1 MREETEMN
9 NDTGLMSVNEVQDNV
24 VKALMLYFQFHTVW
38 SNMLNNFISVFPFE
52 NPGNTSAGNVNQE
65 TVEETDRLGE

>member
-1 MREETEMN
+1 
-9 NDTGLMSVNEVQDNV
+9 
-24 VKALMLYFQFHTVW
+24 MLYFQFYTVW
-38 SNMLNNFISVFPFE
+38 SNMLNNFMSVFPFE